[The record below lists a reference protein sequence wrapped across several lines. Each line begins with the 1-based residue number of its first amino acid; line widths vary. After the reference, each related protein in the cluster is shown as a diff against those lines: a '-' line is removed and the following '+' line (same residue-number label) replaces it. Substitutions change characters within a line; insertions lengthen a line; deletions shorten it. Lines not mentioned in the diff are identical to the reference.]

1 MILVCFFN
9 EHVLPSVII
18 IISHQKLINSW
29 VVIPYTSAFY
39 VKFRHFKTSL
49 LRDNLL
55 YQVKFFRDSSLC
67 NALQDS
73 ILNARLTD

>member
-18 IISHQKLINSW
+18 TISHQKLINSW
-29 VVIPYTSAFY
+29 VVIPYTSAFH
-39 VKFRHFKTSL
+39 VKFRHFKTAL
-49 LRDNLL
+49 L
-55 YQVKFFRDSSLC
+55 RDSSLC
-67 NALQDS
+67 NAPQDS